1 MRIRKAMTSLLLS
14 VLAIVWV
21 VNPMKVLAADT
32 DSNQVQGNSF
42 LEIVPLDSDSPW
54 LESIND
60 LDFKTRDVSQSG
72 MKFNPAEDLKI
83 RIIDDRLQDNQWEL
97 QLSTGALRN
106 EKGQVLKDA
115 KITIGEGTIDST
127 DQVGIATKTYTSINN
142 ETGFQTILYSS
153 ATHRRGWTTYTIKKE
168 DITLSFGAGNPT
180 GKYSTINNWRMQN
193 ALY

>member
-1 MRIRKAMTSLLLS
+1 MRIKKAMTILLS
-14 VLAIVWV
+14 LVLTIVWV
-21 VNPMKVLAADT
+21 VNPVKVLAADGN
-32 DSNQVQGNSF
+32 SQQGNSF
-42 LEIVPLDSDSPW
+42 LEIIPLDSDSPW

-60 LDFKTRDVSQSG
+60 LDFKTRDVSQAG

-97 QLSTGALRN
+97 QLNTGSLRN
-106 EKGQVLKDA
+106 EKGQTLQGA
-115 KITIGEGTIDST
+115 KITIGEGTLDSK
-127 DQVGIATKTYTSINN
+127 DQVGIATKPYTSINN

-168 DITLSFGAGNPT
+168 DITLSFGAGNPK
-180 GKYSTINNWRMQN
+180 GKYSTINTWRMQN